1 MLYIV
6 FLTGV
11 CNLRCRYCG
20 GTIPEEVMPHEI
32 EYSVDVLKEFVMK
45 DEEPVIAFYGGEPL
59 LRIKKMME
67 IMDTVPAKKFVVQ
80 TNGFFL
86 HQVPRDYL
94 NRLDAIL
101 VSIDGIREVTDFYR
115 GKGVYDIVVD
125 RVNKIRSS
133 YRGDIIARMAVSEE
147 SDIYRDVRHLL
158 SLPFDHVHWQLNVVW
173 APDDSWHDFDR
184 WVNGS
189 YNPGITRLADWW
201 IEEIKDGRI
210 PGIVP
215 FQGVI
220 KRMLFHETGLPCGAG
235 RNAFAIA
242 TDGRVLACPIGG
254 EYEWNNLG
262 TIWNRTPA
270 TLRNSVEIDEPCR
283 SCDIYNICGGRCL
296 FANKERYWGMEGFAK
311 ICGTVRHLVKE
322 MERARK
328 VIEELIEEGKY
339 QMQDFNYPPFNNT
352 TEIIP

>member
-32 EYSVDVLKEFVMK
+32 RYDVDDLRKFISRDPEAIV
-45 DEEPVIAFYGGEPL
+45 AFYGGEPT
-59 LRIKKMME
+59 LRLKEMMR
-67 IMDTVPAKKFVVQ
+67 IMDTVPARRFVIQ

-86 HQVPRDYL
+86 HKIPDDYL

-101 VSIDGIREVTDFYR
+101 VSIDGPREVTDFYR
-115 GKGVYDIVVD
+115 GRGVYDIVLD
-125 RVNKIRSS
+125 RIGKIRSR
-133 YRGDIIARMAVSEE
+133 YRGDLIARMAVSQQ
-147 SDIYRDVRHLL
+147 SDIYRDVMHLL

-173 APDDSWHDFDR
+173 APDDSWEDFDS
-184 WVNGS
+184 WVRDS
-189 YNPGITRLADWW
+189 YNPGITKLADYW
-201 IEEIKDGRI
+201 ISELKKGRI

-220 KRMLFHETGLPCGAG
+220 KRMFFPEDGVPCGAG
-235 RNAFAIA
+235 RDAFAIT

-254 EYEWNNLG
+254 EFEWNNLG
-262 TIWNRTPA
+262 DIWSNEPEDF
-270 TLRNSVEIDEPCR
+270 RNSVEIDEPCR
-283 SCDIYNICGGRCL
+283 SCDLYPICGGRCL
-296 FANKERYWGMEGFAK
+296 FANKERLWGMEGFRK
-311 ICGTVRHLVKE
+311 ICGTVRHLVNE
-322 MERARK
+322 MNRARE
-328 VIEELIEEGKY
+328 VIEELIDTGKFKRE
-339 QMQDFNYPPFNNT
+339 DFYYPEFNNT